1 MATTIERRLDE
12 LRSDYEAVTGSP
24 FSHFYCPILFQD
36 DATRLCRAH
45 IVNHAFVE
53 SSRTWTVQRADI
65 DSFYGS
71 MFEADFVTIQDWKHT
86 PDQIIA
92 DPSLSQRL
100 RPEILLGGE
109 VVQHFVAN
117 GPVPDHFTEAVAGGG
132 IRLALKVHP
141 DDAAAAISRGCEMR
155 LGKDARLTALVS
167 LLKAAHLTLFDLLG
181 YRYALSTGGRF
192 LGRTVLGDFFLQN
205 QSLGRADVLKNA
217 VSHFAEFANM
227 LRPLSDSPVEVRGTA
242 SDGLLFVCFLE
253 PQTLWAYIVF
263 IRTCKELHAVLVP
276 ILEEPSAA
284 ARFKAFLCGEVG
296 PFPAKRCHIQG
307 DRFSVNEQPETM
319 MWPDAP
325 FL

>member
-1 MATTIERRLDE
+1 MNTVLKRKLDK
-12 LRSDYEAVTGSP
+12 LRSDYQAVTGSP

-36 DATRLCRAH
+36 DDTELCEAH
-45 IVNHAFVE
+45 IVNKAFAE
-53 SSRTWTVQRADI
+53 SDRSSTVQRADV
-65 DSFYGS
+65 DNFYGRL
-71 MFEADFVTIQDWKHT
+71 FEADFEKAQYWKIP

-92 DPSLSQRL
+92 DSSLSNKL

-109 VVQHFVAN
+109 VIEYFLAR
-117 GPVPDHFTEAVAGGG
+117 GPVPNHFTVAITDGGV
-132 IRLALKVHP
+132 RLGLKIDL
-141 DDAAAAISRGCEMR
+141 DDATAAIGKGCEMR
-155 LGKDARLTALVS
+155 IGQDARLAALVS

-181 YRYALSTGGRF
+181 YRYALSQGGRF

-263 IRTCKELHAVLVP
+263 IRTCKEVHAVLVP

-307 DRFSVNEQPETM
+307 DRFSINEQPETM

>member
-12 LRSDYEAVTGSP
+12 LRSDYEAVTGNP
-24 FSHFYCPILFQD
+24 FSYFYCPILFQD

-155 LGKDARLTALVS
+155 LGKDARLPALVS

-192 LGRTVLGDFFLQN
+192 LGRTVLGEFFLHN
-205 QSLGRADVLKNA
+205 QGLSKADVIKNA
-217 VSHFAEFANM
+217 VSHFSGFANM
-227 LRPLSDSPVEVRGTA
+227 VRPLDDAPIEVLGTV
-242 SDGLLFVCFLE
+242 SDGLFLACFCE
-253 PQTLWAYIVF
+253 PQTLWAYVVF
-263 IRTCKELHAVLVP
+263 IRTSDRLHGVLVP
-276 ILEEPSAA
+276 ILEEPSAE
-284 ARFKAFLCGEVG
+284 ARFATFLQGECGPIRAHHCRVVG
-296 PFPAKRCHIQG
+296 NKFTLK
-307 DRFSVNEQPETM
+307 EQPDILE
-319 MWPDAP
+319 WPRSE